1 MANLP
6 KQAIVGRAVP
16 TAIGTAV
23 RSGILGPSCSDMA
36 DRMLVLDLL
45 ALLITLTAVFS
56 WINLRFFKL
65 PTTIGVMVMG
75 MLASLALIGLEKL
88 GVDMAFRVE
97 RALAGI
103 DFNTLLMHGML
114 SVLLFAGALHVKLA
128 DLAKQAWVIGTLA
141 TIGVIVSTLI
151 IGTLTKFGFGLFGLE
166 LPWMAALLFGAFIS
180 PTDPIA
186 VLAILRNAGIDKEV
200 ETKITG
206 ESLFNDGVGV
216 VVFLLLLGVYT
227 GGAELSVGH
236 ALGLFAKEAI
246 GGAVFGGALGL
257 LVNWMMRQVDNYQ
270 VEVLLTLAAA
280 MGGYAAAAALHL
292 SAPIAIVIAG
302 LLIGNQGRASAMSK
316 STEEHVDTF
325 WELIDEILNAVLF
338 VLIGVEI
345 LLISTQP
352 GYLAAGLLAIPIVL
366 LGRLLSVGP
375 AIKLLSLARSFP
387 TGTLKMLVWGGLR
400 GGISVAL
407 ALSLPHGP
415 ERDLIVTVTY
425 CVVVF
430 SILVQGLTLGRV
442 VAASG
447 AAARSAPEGGH

>member
-1 MANLP
+1 
-6 KQAIVGRAVP
+6 
-16 TAIGTAV
+16 
-23 RSGILGPSCSDMA
+23 
-36 DRMLVLDLL
+36 MLVLDLL
-45 ALLITLTAVFS
+45 ALLITLTAVFA

-75 MLASLALIGLEKL
+75 MLASLLLIGLEKL

-103 DFNTLLMHGML
+103 DFNTLLMQGML
-114 SVLLFAGALHVKLA
+114 SVLLFAGALHVKLD
-128 DLAKQAWVIGTLA
+128 DLAKQRWVIGTLA
-141 TIGVIVSTLI
+141 TIGVIASTLI
-151 IGTLTKFGFGLFGLE
+151 IGCLTKFGFGLFGLE
-166 LPWMAALLFGAFIS
+166 LPWMAALLFGALIS

-186 VLAILRNAGIDKEV
+186 VLAILRKAGIDKEV

-216 VVFLLLLGVYT
+216 VVFLLLLGVYA
-227 GGAELSVGH
+227 GGEELSVGH

-246 GGAVFGGALGL
+246 GGALFGFALGL

-316 STEEHVDTF
+316 VTEEHVDKF

-345 LLISTQP
+345 LLITAEP

-375 AIKLLSLARSFP
+375 AIKLLALTRSFP
-387 TGTLKMLVWGGLR
+387 PGTLKVLVWGGLR

-407 ALSLPHGP
+407 ALSLPPGP
-415 ERDLIVTVTY
+415 ERNLIVTVTY

-430 SILVQGLTLGRV
+430 SILVQGLTLGKV
-442 VAASG
+442 VAMSG
-447 AAARSAPEGGH
+447 AAKASDDGQRTH